1 MENKEEQFQ
10 VALRP
15 FSDISDTNFIFNS
28 YLKSFRGAL
37 INKKVSNSIYYK
49 AHQKFLVDYI
59 QSPGSTLILAVN
71 PTDDQQIYG
80 YLLYNLQK
88 NEIYFAYCKEFC
100 RRLGVFKTLLD
111 ASKIDLKKPV
121 FYRHDTYAG
130 SCVTIAMPTIN
141 WVYKPFYVSD
151 DVIID

>member
-49 AHQKFLVDYI
+49 GKDNQGYCF
-59 QSPGSTLILAVN
+59 PG
-71 PTDDQQIYG
+71 
-80 YLLYNLQK
+80 
-88 NEIYFAYCKEFC
+88 F
-100 RRLGVFKTLLD
+100 
-111 ASKIDLKKPV
+111 
-121 FYRHDTYAG
+121 
-130 SCVTIAMPTIN
+130 
-141 WVYKPFYVSD
+141 
-151 DVIID
+151 